1 MERLAPRCI
10 RKTPRTTPWAGAAG
24 VLWPPALRPARR
36 CAAAGAFFFAAA
48 GAFFFAA
55 AGAFFARPR
64 GREDVFEVSWALSEA
79 REVPSGGMASKFM
92 RLQFR
97 RPSIDRGLFD
107 GGVSIEGCSEA
118 RDVPSGVR
126 AVLHHSK
133 AASQQGSVTARQ
145 HHSKAGP
152 QQGSIRG

>member
-36 CAAAGAFFFAAA
+36 CAAA

-133 AASQQGSVTARQ
+133 AASQQGSITARQ
-145 HHSKAGP
+145 DHSKAASEAEAPVGP
-152 QQGSIRG
+152 HAGIG